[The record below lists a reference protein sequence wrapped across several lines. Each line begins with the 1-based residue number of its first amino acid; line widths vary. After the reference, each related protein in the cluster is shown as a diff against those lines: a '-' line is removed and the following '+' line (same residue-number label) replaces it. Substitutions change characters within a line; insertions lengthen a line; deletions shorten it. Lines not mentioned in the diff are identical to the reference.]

1 MSAEAL
7 PSRASAPAGAA
18 VPPLGPPHE
27 RAAADRVRT
36 TRSLLDAARATSEAI
51 LVVQATGA
59 PPVLEEAEVLWANR
73 AADELLVPGG
83 GPVVGSRLGRL
94 LAPLQPGEHRPTVL
108 RPTRTGRAVVRLRGD
123 GGDGGELL
131 LRAVPSPAVQ
141 TWTLV
146 LAPEGTEAERTARE
160 RLGAQERRFAALV
173 EHSPVPTMIAEAG
186 LRLAHVNDAMCDLV
200 DRTQS
205 DLLGTSW
212 TRCVVPD
219 DLPLVLDEVT
229 AALAGGSRCFEA
241 RLQRRDGQVRWV
253 QLRLAPVSTPGQGAG
268 FVATAEDFTDRRALE
283 HELAR
288 QARRCG
294 LTGLPNRTALVEEID
309 RRLRAAP
316 SGPSAMTC
324 TFLDLD
330 NFKVV
335 NDSLGHEAGDQLLVA
350 VAARLLDAAGPD
362 DLVARWGGD
371 EFVVVS
377 PGVEDDGA
385 ARGVGQALLERLHEG
400 FDLDG
405 VPFTAAASLGVTR
418 ATEHHST
425 PEDVLQDCDIAMYR
439 AKRAGRDQVALCDAG
454 ARAEARD
461 ALLMT
466 LQLREALA
474 AGDLGVHY
482 QPVLDLEDPGALP
495 AVEALVRWHHPERG
509 AVAPEALVRCAE
521 ANGLIDV
528 LGLHVLRRAC
538 LQLVEWEGTL
548 GALAPRKVN
557 VNVSAI
563 QLHSATFVADVAA
576 VLAETGLPADRLC
589 LEVTETALVQDHRTA
604 SARLLQLRELGASI
618 ALDDFGTGYSS
629 LAHLR
634 QLPVDH
640 LKVDRT
646 FVTELSHG
654 HPEVASAVIGLAH
667 SLGLTA
673 VAEGVEDAA
682 QAVALRSMGARLV
695 QGWLYAPAMTPGDL
709 ERWRLD
715 GAGREKP

>member
-335 NDSLGHEAGDQLLVA
+335 NDSLGHEAGDQRQQERVGL
-350 VAARLLDAAGPD
+350 ARA
-362 DLVARWGGD
+362 
-371 EFVVVS
+371 
-377 PGVEDDGA
+377 GA
-385 ARGVGQALLERLHEG
+385 APAQDVAPGQGVGQRRCLDRGGVGDALRGEDLHEVG
-400 FDLDG
+400 GQGEVGEADGQGDSLTSGASRQCWPTRRGPGSG
-405 VPFTAAASLGVTR
+405 VPSWR
-418 ATEHHST
+418 
-425 PEDVLQDCDIAMYR
+425 
-439 AKRAGRDQVALCDAG
+439 
-454 ARAEARD
+454 
-461 ALLMT
+461 
-466 LQLREALA
+466 
-474 AGDLGVHY
+474 
-482 QPVLDLEDPGALP
+482 
-495 AVEALVRWHHPERG
+495 RG
-509 AVAPEALVRCAE
+509 A
-521 ANGLIDV
+521 
-528 LGLHVLRRAC
+528 
-538 LQLVEWEGTL
+538 
-548 GALAPRKVN
+548 
-557 VNVSAI
+557 
-563 QLHSATFVADVAA
+563 A
-576 VLAETGLPADRLC
+576 VPA
-589 LEVTETALVQDHRTA
+589 
-604 SARLLQLRELGASI
+604 
-618 ALDDFGTGYSS
+618 
-629 LAHLR
+629 
-634 QLPVDH
+634 
-640 LKVDRT
+640 
-646 FVTELSHG
+646 
-654 HPEVASAVIGLAH
+654 
-667 SLGLTA
+667 
-673 VAEGVEDAA
+673 
-682 QAVALRSMGARLV
+682 
-695 QGWLYAPAMTPGDL
+695 
-709 ERWRLD
+709 
-715 GAGREKP
+715 